1 MNDVIPFDFDG
12 SPVRA
17 VVRGGDPWF
26 VAADVCRALGIGNVS
41 MAVEKLDGDERDA
54 VSSTDTIGR
63 RQEVTII
70 SESGLYTLVLRS
82 RDATTPGSV
91 AHRFR
96 KWVTAEVLPTLRR
109 TGRYE
114 AAPPLPQV
122 SIGTR
127 VHIAEIIDLRDA
139 LSLVREARHVMGRGV
154 ALAIWRA
161 VGLPTPVAIDAP
173 TPIHR
178 ARVYAAMRD
187 AGAGTDEI
195 AAAHGVTRRHVQKY
209 LRLLTGLVPEALDA
223 IEAGTLTYT
232 QADALAQGAPDE
244 QRSILAEIVGGE
256 ALTERQILSVLRMM
270 RADPAAA

>member
-12 SPVRA
+12 AAVRA
-17 VVRGGDPWF
+17 IVRDREPWF
-26 VAADVCRALGIGNVS
+26 VAADVCRALGINDVS
-41 MAVEKLDGDERDA
+41 DAVAKLDDEEK
-54 VSSTDTIGR
+54 GR
-63 RQEVTII
+63 GLIPTLGGEQQMLVI
-70 SESGLYTLVLRS
+70 SESGLYTVVLRS

-96 KWVTAEVLPTLRR
+96 RWVTAEVLPALRR

-161 VGLPTPVAIDAP
+161 VGLPTPVPIDAP
-173 TPIHR
+173 TALHR
-178 ARVYAAMRD
+178 ARAYAAMRD

-223 IEAGTLTYT
+223 VEAGTLTYT

-270 RADPAAA
+270 RADPDAA

>member
-12 SPVRA
+12 AAVRA
-17 VVRGGDPWF
+17 VIRDGDPWF
-26 VAADVCRALGIGNVS
+26 VAADVCRALGVQNVTQ
-41 MAVEKLDGDERDA
+41 VVDRLDEDERA
-54 VSSTDTIGR
+54 MFFIAPTAP
-63 RQEVTII
+63 QAWII
-70 SESGLYTLVLRS
+70 SEGGLYTLVLRS
-82 RDATTPGSV
+82 HGATTPGSV

-96 KWVTAEVLPTLRR
+96 KWVTAEVLPALRR

-127 VHIAEIIDLRDA
+127 VQIAEIIDLRDA

-161 VGLPTPVAIDAP
+161 VGLPTPVPIDAP
-173 TPIHR
+173 TALHR
-178 ARVYAAMRD
+178 ARAYAAMRE

-223 IEAGTLTYT
+223 VKVGTITYT
-232 QADALAQGAPDE
+232 QADALAQGTPDE
-244 QRSILAEIVGGE
+244 QRDILAEIVGG
-256 ALTERQILSVLRMM
+256 ATLTERQILSVLRMM
-270 RADPAAA
+270 RADADAA